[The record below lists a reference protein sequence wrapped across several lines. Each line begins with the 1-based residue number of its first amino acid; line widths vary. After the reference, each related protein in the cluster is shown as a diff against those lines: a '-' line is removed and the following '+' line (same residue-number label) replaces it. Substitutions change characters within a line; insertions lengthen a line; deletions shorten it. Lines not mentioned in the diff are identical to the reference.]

1 MEQTFSTED
10 WFTWKMRDI
19 NKYRMESASYDRF
32 IKPKLSDYCI
42 VNTMRIRDGSD
53 WKTIYSRTSPI
64 LLFNFSEERVCFD
77 KEAQSYSECAE
88 EVDSYLEDFRSESGG
103 DMRQ

>member
-1 MEQTFSTED
+1 MEQAFSTED
-10 WFTWKMRDI
+10 WFTWKMQDI
-19 NKYRMESASYDRF
+19 NKYSMGSASYDRL
-32 IKPKLSDYCI
+32 IKPKMFDYGI
-42 VNTMRIRDGSD
+42 VNTVCIRDGSD
-53 WKTIYSRTSPI
+53 WKTLYSWTSPI
-64 LLFNFSEERVCFD
+64 PLFNFSEERVCFD